1 MRTIAIIRPKAQ
13 LGASRELAESYD
25 YHTIAT
31 SLVEVESIEDPRWL
45 TFSKELNEGVVDY
58 VVLTS
63 ANGVQCSTARGLS
76 ANDIP
81 AQTRVV
87 AIGPHTK
94 RALHRAGIRVDLMP
108 VEFSSDGVLQLLR
121 NVENR
126 NIWLLRSAYGSSS
139 LANELNHRGAVVNEV
154 TLYTLKRLCG
164 TTQRSI
170 IRNIV
175 EGHVVAVLFTS
186 SMTVQSFFE
195 CALRLYDRQRV
206 KKALRAQ
213 VVGAIGRPTAE
224 ALKSNGVDVDVVP
237 KHATF
242 ADLMSSVHGALINR
256 DIV

>member
-1 MRTIAIIRPKAQ
+1 MKAVAIIRPKAQ
-13 LGASRELAESYD
+13 LSASRELAESYGYD
-25 YHTIAT
+25 PIAT
-31 SLVEVESIEDPRWL
+31 SLIEVESITDPRWL

-63 ANGVQCSTARGLS
+63 ANGVHCSTARGLY
-76 ANDIP
+76 AYDIP

-108 VEFSSDGVLQLLR
+108 VEFSSEGVLQLLQ

-126 NIWLLRSAYGSSS
+126 KIWLLRSAYGSSP
-139 LANELNHRGAVVNEV
+139 LLTELSHRGAVVNEV

-164 TTQRSI
+164 TTQRKF

-175 EGHVVAVLFTS
+175 EGNVAAVLFTS

-195 CALRLYDRQRV
+195 CALRLYDGQV
-206 KKALRAQ
+206 IKQALRMH

-224 ALKSNGVDVDVVP
+224 ALRSNGVNVDVVP

-256 DIV
+256 GIV